1 MYFLVSCDS
10 STIFTNVSNFSFLTL
25 FPQDEKKKYDPMV
38 RTKIPFG
45 GVINDWRRRFPQ
57 YWSDIKDGL
66 DSQCLVSSDKVFHLA
81 QPYQEMYPSSFF
93 RFNYPPDGLPVT
105 IPVFGAQKGSF

>member
-1 MYFLVSCDS
+1 MCDS
-10 STIFTNVSNFSFLTL
+10 SNIFKKTFRTSHLL
-25 FPQDEKKKYDPMV
+25 LIFPQDEKKKYDPMV

-81 QPYQEMYPSSFF
+81 QFKAFVFISFRAF
-93 RFNYPPDGLPVT
+93 
-105 IPVFGAQKGSF
+105 